1 MLGTEYGKEWL
12 SEEGDAEK
20 IPVGKKGRFGKYPSL
35 VVFWSELRIGM
46 RG

>member
-20 IPVGKKGRFGKYPSL
+20 IPVGKRRFGKYLSL
-35 VVFWSELRIGM
+35 VVFWSELCIGM